1 MWECL
6 FFYACGDTERGAE
19 HCLSLSQKN
28 LKEIECDPSIGQ
40 IV

>member
-6 FFYACGDTERGAE
+6 FLYACGDTEHGAE
-19 HCLSLSQKN
+19 HFPSSSQKN
-28 LKEIECDPSIGQ
+28 LKEIECDPSIGE